1 MLGRSQGGFSTE
13 VHLRAEGAGQLL
25 TLVLTPGQRHEAVV
39 FPQLMAGGAVKRG
52 ASAGRN
58 TIPNAW

>member
-1 MLGRSQGGFSTE
+1 ME

-58 TIPNAW
+58 TVPNAW